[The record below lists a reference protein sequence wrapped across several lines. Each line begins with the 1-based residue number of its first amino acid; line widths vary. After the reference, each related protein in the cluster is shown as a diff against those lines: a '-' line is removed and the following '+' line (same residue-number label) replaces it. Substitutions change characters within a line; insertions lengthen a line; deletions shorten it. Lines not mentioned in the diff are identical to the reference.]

1 MYAHRDKIVS
11 HLNTMSNVLDKVCM
25 DYEKLILLGDFNVE
39 KHISEFMSMYHL
51 KNLIKQNLF

>member
-1 MYAHRDKIVS
+1 
-11 HLNTMSNVLDKVCM
+11 M

-51 KNLIKQNLF
+51 KNLIKQNLFWKFWKFFL